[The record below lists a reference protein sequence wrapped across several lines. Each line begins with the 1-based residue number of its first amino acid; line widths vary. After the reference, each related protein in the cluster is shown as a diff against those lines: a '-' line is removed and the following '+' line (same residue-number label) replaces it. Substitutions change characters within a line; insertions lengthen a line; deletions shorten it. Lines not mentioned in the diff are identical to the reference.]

1 MRGGGGVMRR
11 SLRIRSAVVT
21 LVVAA
26 TLLGPFAADSVGDG
40 SSSSAFAYA
49 TGGPMG
55 LGYDYLG
62 RPVAPQLLAGG
73 QALVLTHLHPV
84 AGLHHTDSAR

>member
-1 MRGGGGVMRR
+1 MRR

-40 SSSSAFAYA
+40 SSGAELADALTTAPPA
-49 TGGPMG
+49 T
-55 LGYDYLG
+55 
-62 RPVAPQLLAGG
+62 VTS
-73 QALVLTHLHPV
+73 LTVFLR
-84 AGLHHTDSAR
+84 SMKQ